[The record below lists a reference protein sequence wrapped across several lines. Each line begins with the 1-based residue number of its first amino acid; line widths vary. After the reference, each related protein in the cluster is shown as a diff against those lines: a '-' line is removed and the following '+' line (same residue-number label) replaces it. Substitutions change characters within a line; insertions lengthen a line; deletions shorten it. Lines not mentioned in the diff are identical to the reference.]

1 MGFKKETKQPNI
13 LMVGYVEPLS
23 LDYSLIFFAQIFFMQ
38 KKKNTAVEK
47 SKYKINQA

>member
-1 MGFKKETKQPNI
+1 
-13 LMVGYVEPLS
+13 MVGYVEPLS

-38 KKKNTAVEK
+38 KKKKKNTAVEK

>member
-13 LMVGYVEPLS
+13 LMAGYVEPLS

-38 KKKNTAVEK
+38 KKK
-47 SKYKINQA
+47 KYCSGEIKIQN